1 MGARKE
7 RKYFFNRDSE
17 GAFETE
23 SVSRGGSSW
32 SPWREGA
39 RRKVSFLFFIGIQR
53 GRLAPK
59 VRSGEAQF
67 GLELD
72 GGKAWRGR
80 LPGALE
86 GGCKSG
92 VEGTKCRERRAS
104 WEGVSGV
111 VYVGRQ
117 ESGSLRHA
125 MVGGPVAAA
134 EITAKPRW
142 ATSSGVC
149 RAARE
154 WEPAACHGWRSCG
167 HC

>member
-1 MGARKE
+1 M
-7 RKYFFNRDSE
+7 
-17 GAFETE
+17 
-23 SVSRGGSSW
+23 
-32 SPWREGA
+32 
-39 RRKVSFLFFIGIQR
+39 
-53 GRLAPK
+53 RLAPK
-59 VRSGEAQF
+59 VRSGEARF

-86 GGCKSG
+86 GGCEYG

-111 VYVGRQ
+111 VFGGWQ

-134 EITAKPRW
+134 EITAKPQW
-142 ATSSGVC
+142 AVKTGCGATSGTLVLDQIRSTWGKAVAAPGGV
-149 RAARE
+149 
-154 WEPAACHGWRSCG
+154 RS
-167 HC
+167 